1 MLLKI
6 DGFLPAETL
15 AEVRRIVEAAE
26 LEDGRR
32 TGSARLKLNRQ
43 SGGLSPALE
52 PAQRA
57 IHEALGG
64 SVDFSVFALPKTYRI
79 FFNRYDAGMYYKA
92 HMDQSLMGLGTPQL
106 MRADLSFTL
115 FLSGPEEYD
124 GGEFRLESPFGEQLL
139 KLPAGS
145 LICYPSDMLHEV
157 RPVTRGSRLAAI
169 GWIQSLVPDRI
180 RRELF
185 RAFDA
190 LGRDAIRALPDE
202 DGRWRE
208 RFAYIREGLLRD
220 WAEV

>member
-6 DGFLPAETL
+6 ESFLPADKL

-43 SGGLSPALE
+43 SGALAPGLE
-52 PAQRA
+52 PAQR
-57 IHEALGG
+57 IVHESLAN

-79 FFNRYDAGMYYKA
+79 FFNRYDVGMYYRA

-106 MRADLSFTL
+106 MRTDLSFTV
-115 FLSGPEEYD
+115 FLSEPADYD
-124 GGEFRLESPFGEQLL
+124 GGEFRIDSPFGEQRL

-157 RPVTRGSRLAAI
+157 EPVTRGSRLAAI
-169 GWIQSLVPDRI
+169 GWIQSLVPDRV

-185 RAFDA
+185 RSFDA
-190 LGRDAIRALPDE
+190 LGRDVIRALPD
-202 DGRWRE
+202 DPRWRE